1 MLSSDISA
9 DSLAFDS
16 GGSVTLLQK
25 RSGTVNTVTVRNAT
39 NGPLVNR
46 QIEALGGVGL
56 VGTERN
62 WSLNAADVGAAGVQ
76 PGDIIDDGTTRWS
89 VLSAGQATL
98 GNRWRCVARAQPG

>member
-25 RSGTVNTVTVRNAT
+25 RSGAVNTITVRNAT
-39 NGPLVNR
+39 NGPLANR
-46 QIEALGGVGL
+46 PIEALGGVGL

-62 WSLNAADVGAAGVQ
+62 WSLNAADVGPAGVQ
-76 PGDIIDDGTTRWS
+76 PGDTIDDGTTRWT
-89 VLSAGQATL
+89 VLSAVQATL
-98 GNRWRCVARAQPG
+98 ASRWRCMARQAVM